1 MAELKA
7 FALSDI
13 PHRIHGRTGTPDITG
28 TEDIALF
35 WHGSALE
42 VKISAS
48 ELWVDLSV
56 DFEIHEP
63 WILIEINGALIGRQ
77 MLHRGRQK
85 LCLFRNFDPTLV
97 HTVKLIKDT
106 QAMNDDDEKIHTLVV
121 HGIEASDAKFFEPD
135 ELPYKFEF
143 IGDSITSGEGL
154 RGAHEEM
161 QWITPWMSTIGQYGT
176 VVSRAFNAEY
186 RFVSQGGWGIISG
199 WDGDLRHTIP
209 SVYKKICGV
218 THGERNVKMGSQH
231 DYDFASWQPDAVIIN
246 LGTNDS
252 TAFSTGVAKVT
263 RAQFVDAAVE
273 FMKTVREN
281 NPKAYIVWIYGMCE
295 VGLIRE
301 IGSAVSRYIA
311 ETGDERI
318 VYLTSESMTEQSFGS
333 RQHPG
338 PVIHEKAA
346 KQIIAFLNQ
355 VLAK

>member
-1 MAELKA
+1 MAELKS
-7 FALSDI
+7 FALRDI

-42 VKISAS
+42 VKVSAS
-48 ELWVDLSV
+48 ELWVDVSV

-63 WILIEINGALIGRQ
+63 WVLIEINGALIGRQ
-77 MLHRGRQK
+77 MLQRGGQK
-85 LCLFRNFDPTLV
+85 VCLFRNFDPTLV
-97 HTVKLIKDT
+97 HTVKFIKDT
-106 QAMNDDDEKIHTLVV
+106 QAMNDDDEKIHSLVV
-121 HGIEASDAKFFEPD
+121 RGIEASDAKFFPVD
-135 ELPYKFEF
+135 EHPYKFEF

-161 QWITPWMSTIGQYGT
+161 QWITAWMSTINQYGVAT
-176 VVSRAFNAEY
+176 ARHFNAEY

-263 RAQFVDAAVE
+263 RAQFVDAAVD
-273 FMKTVREN
+273 FLKTVREN

-295 VGLIRE
+295 VGLTRE
-301 IGSAVSRYIA
+301 IGNAVSRYIA

-318 VYLTSESMTEQSFGS
+318 AYQTAVTMTEQSFGS

-338 PVIHEKAA
+338 PLIHEKAA
-346 KQIIAFLNQ
+346 NQLISFLSQ
-355 VLAK
+355 VL

>member
-1 MAELKA
+1 MADLKA
-7 FALSDI
+7 FALRDI

-35 WHGSALE
+35 WGGSALE

-56 DFEIHEP
+56 DFETFEP

-106 QAMNDDDEKIHTLVV
+106 QAMNDDDEKIHSLVI
-121 HGIEASDAKFFEPD
+121 HGIEAADAKFFTPD
-135 ELPYKFEF
+135 EHPYKFEF

-161 QWITPWMSTIGQYGT
+161 QWITPWMSTINHYGVAT
-176 VVSRAFNAEY
+176 ARHFNAEY
-186 RFVSQGGWGIISG
+186 RFVSQGGWGVITG
-199 WDGDLRHTIP
+199 WDGNLKHTIP
-209 SVYKKICGV
+209 SIYKKICGV
-218 THGERNVKMGSQH
+218 THGERNMKMGSQH

-246 LGTNDS
+246 LGTNDA
-252 TAFSTGVAKVT
+252 TAFSTNVAKVT
-263 RAQFVDAAVE
+263 RGQFVDAAVE
-273 FMKTVREN
+273 FLKTVRAA

-295 VGLIRE
+295 TNLIRE
-301 IGSAVSRYIA
+301 IGTAVSRYIA

-318 VYLTSESMTEQSFGS
+318 AYQTAVTMTEQSFGS

-338 PVIHEKAA
+338 PLIHEKAA
-346 KQIIAFLNQ
+346 NQLISFLSQ
-355 VLAK
+355 VLVK